1 MTIEPLRI
9 LQEGIA
15 LQTSGNLRDAENRY
29 AQIPAGSPYYADALN
44 LLGTVRAQT
53 GDLRSAAVLM
63 QRAVRANPR
72 NVTAWTNLGSVL
84 RDSGARGA
92 AEACL
97 RRALLIGPERI
108 DAAIALDSVAAD
120 TRRAWVQR
128 ICLTLDPVNQRVRIE
143 RANALAAKGRIP
155 QAVADLV
162 KCLVAHPAEGTAT
175 FNLANIHRDAQVL
188 AVADRLYRRALV
200 LRPDEGRA
208 WNNWGLLAFKT
219 AGAPVA
225 RRRFATTT
233 RQAPLLPQG
242 WLNYARAVQLI
253 EGDAA
258 AAVPMRRGLL
268 LDPTNAGA
276 WCEIAGLEQVPKWAQ
291 RARCLDPLSH
301 RPYVRIAQFGAV
313 PTQRDRVMRRL
324 RQAALAEPGAPDG
337 WHHLAVEA
345 ARGSERDDAIRYSRF
360 ATLIQDDR
368 PNAQLNK
375 ALFLLLLERFDVG
388 WEAHRRRLETPES
401 GLFRR
406 RFKIPEWDGG
416 LIAGQ
421 HLLLWGEQGIGDE
434 VQFLTLAH
442 TLLEQG
448 ARLTILTEPR
458 LRPILRRSFPINVAV
473 PDVERATGEVED
485 HFGADCNLALG
496 DLPHRLR
503 LFCGGAAVPRPWI
516 VADQTR
522 AGELRDGLTRR
533 HPGKLLIGITWR
545 SAAPKTGARRTI
557 APALWRPLAEIP
569 DVALVSLQ
577 YRATDADRSAFR
589 NEAGIDLDLEH
600 GVEPMTSLDDLV
612 SLIGAVDLVICP
624 TNNTVH
630 FAGAMA
636 KPCWTLL
643 PVFPDWRWGLTGSQ
657 SRWYPGMHVFR
668 QSVEGQWTEVMTEVR
683 HRLTGHVAADAAAA
697 GWNTV
702 SRTI

>member
-29 AQIPAGSPYYADALN
+29 AQVPAGSPYYADALN
-44 LLGTVRAQT
+44 LMGTVRAQM
-53 GDLRSAAVLM
+53 GDQRAAAVLM

-84 RDSGARGA
+84 RDSGARGP

-97 RRALLIGPERI
+97 RRALLVGPDRI
-108 DAAIALDSVAAD
+108 EPAMALEAVAAD

-143 RANALAAKGRIP
+143 RANALAAKGRFP
-155 QAVADLV
+155 QAVTDLV

-175 FNLANIHRDAQVL
+175 FNLANVLRDTQVL
-188 AVADRLYRRALV
+188 AVADRFYRRALV

-219 AGAPVA
+219 AGAPEA
-225 RRRFATTT
+225 RRRLATAT
-233 RQAPLLPQG
+233 RRAPFLPQG
-242 WLNYARAVQLI
+242 WLNLARAVQLI
-253 EGDAA
+253 DGDAA
-258 AAVPMRRGLL
+258 AVAPMRRGLL
-268 LDPTNAGA
+268 LDPANPGA
-276 WCEIAGLEQVPKWAQ
+276 WCEIAGLAQVPKWAQ
-291 RARCLDPLSH
+291 QARCLEPLSH
-301 RPYVRIAQFGAV
+301 RPYVRIGQFGAA
-313 PTQRDRVMRRL
+313 PAQRHRVIRHL
-324 RQAALAEPGAPDG
+324 RQAALAEPDAPDG

-345 ARGSERDDAIRYSRF
+345 ARGGEREDAIRYSRF
-360 ATLIQDDR
+360 ATLIQDVR

-375 ALFLLLLERFDVG
+375 ALFLLLLERFEVG

-401 GLFRR
+401 TLFRR
-406 RFKIPEWDGG
+406 RFAIPEWDGG

-473 PDVERATGEVED
+473 PDVERATGAVED
-485 HFGADCNLALG
+485 HFGADCHLALG

-503 LFCGGAAVPRPWI
+503 LFCGGDAVPRPWI
-516 VADQTR
+516 EADAAR
-522 AGELRDGLTRR
+522 SAELRDGLTRR
-533 HPGKLLIGITWR
+533 HPGRFLVGITWR

-557 APALWRPLAEIP
+557 APAVWRPLAEIP
-569 DVALVSLQ
+569 NVALVSLQ
-577 YRATDADRSAFR
+577 YGATDSDRAAFR
-589 NEAGIDLDLEH
+589 TEAGIDLDLEH

-612 SLIGAVDLVICP
+612 SLIAAVDLVICP

-643 PVFPDWRWGLTGSQ
+643 PVFPDWRWGLAGSE
-657 SRWYPGMHVFR
+657 SRWYPGMQVFR
-668 QSVEGQWTEVMTEVR
+668 QTLEGEWNDVMAEVR
-683 HRLTGHVAADAAAA
+683 RRLTGHVAADVA
-697 GWNTV
+697 GRNTV
-702 SRTI
+702 SPTV